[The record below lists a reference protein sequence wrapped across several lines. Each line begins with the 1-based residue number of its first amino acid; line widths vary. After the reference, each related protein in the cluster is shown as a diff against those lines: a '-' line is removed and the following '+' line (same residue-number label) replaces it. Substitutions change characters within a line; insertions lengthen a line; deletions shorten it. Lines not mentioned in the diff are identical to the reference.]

1 MYILTEILGV
11 VAELFTYHLFVQGI
25 FDRKRRSPGVW
36 LATYGILGGIL
47 LFLSFV
53 ENASFLRLSY
63 CLVVFGIIAKVF
75 FDMTVIQMFF
85 TSFSFGCLYVL
96 TDVFSIT
103 LGNMMGVDVNIIM
116 TYGNIRAVFI
126 IFVHTVLFLI
136 VMLVL
141 AMTKRKR
148 NAVSLPFML
157 SIIPGSIAGILL
169 GIYFCLSVQN
179 TGEDIPVTIMFIAA
193 GLLYMNILI
202 VFYAEQ
208 LQESNT
214 RRHEMELAEQHYQ
227 MQQRYYE
234 QLRNDQN
241 ETRAMFHDINKYL
254 QAMQALA
261 GDSNTEQAKE
271 VLTQAQSIFNS
282 LGSVI
287 DVGNSVISTL
297 LNEYLQKAEENSIQI
312 TFDVSVP
319 ENIGITAID
328 FYVILGNTLDNA
340 MEAVSLLPEDKRQI
354 HLQLRTFHEILFYQ
368 IQNPFLPE
376 HIGKKTGKN
385 HGFGLKNVKRCVE
398 KYHGDITISQ
408 EDSLFSVALRLNTTV
423 CS

>member
-25 FDRKRRSPGVW
+25 FDRKLRHPTVW
-36 LATYGILGGIL
+36 FTTYGILGGIL
-47 LFLSFV
+47 LFLSFL

-63 CLVVFGIIAKVF
+63 CLIVFGIISKVF
-75 FDMTVIQMFF
+75 FEMTVIQMFF

-103 LGNMMGVDVNIIM
+103 LGNMMGVDVDIIM
-116 TYGNIRAVFI
+116 SYGNIRAVFI

-136 VMLVL
+136 VMIVL

-148 NAVSLPFML
+148 NAISLPFML

-208 LQESNT
+208 LQESNI

-261 GDSNTEQAKE
+261 GDANSQQAQE
-271 VLTQAQSIFNS
+271 VLVQAQNIIKN
-282 LGSVI
+282 LGTVV

-297 LNEYLQKAEENSIQI
+297 LHEYLQKAEENGVQL

-319 ENIGITAID
+319 ENFGVTAID
-328 FYVILGNTLDNA
+328 IYVILGNTLDNA
-340 MEAVSLLPEDKRQI
+340 MEAVAVLPESERKI

-368 IQNPFLPE
+368 IQNPFSPDSSG
-376 HIGKKTGKN
+376 IKAGKN
-385 HGFGLKNVKRCVE
+385 HGFGLKNVRRCVE
-398 KYHGDITISQ
+398 KYHGDMTVSQ
-408 EDSLFSVALRLNTTV
+408 DGNLFSVSLRLNTNV
-423 CS
+423 

>member
-25 FDRKRRSPGVW
+25 FDRKLRNPAVW
-36 LATYGILGGIL
+36 FATYGILGGIL
-47 LFLSFV
+47 LFLSFL

-63 CLVVFGIIAKVF
+63 CLIVFGIISKVF
-75 FDMTVIQMFF
+75 FEMTVIQMFF
-85 TSFSFGCLYVL
+85 TSVSFGCLYVL

-103 LGNMMGVDVNIIM
+103 LGNMMGVDVDIIM
-116 TYGNIRAVFI
+116 SYGNIRAVFI

-136 VMLVL
+136 VMIVL
-141 AMTKRKR
+141 TLTKRKR
-148 NAVSLPFML
+148 NAISLPFML

-179 TGEDIPVTIMFIAA
+179 TGEDIPATIMFIAA

-208 LQESNT
+208 LQESNI
-214 RRHEMELAEQHYQ
+214 RRHEMELVDQHYR

-261 GDSNTEQAKE
+261 GDANSQQAQE
-271 VLTQAQSIFNS
+271 VLAQAQNIIKN
-282 LGSVI
+282 LGTVV

-297 LNEYLQKAEENSIQI
+297 LHEYLQKAEENGVQL

-319 ENIGITAID
+319 ENFGVTAID

-340 MEAVSLLPEDKRQI
+340 MEAVAVLPESERQI

-368 IQNPFLPE
+368 IQNPFSPDSNSR
-376 HIGKKTGKN
+376 KAGKN
-385 HGFGLKNVKRCVE
+385 HGFGLKNVRRCVE
-398 KYHGDITISQ
+398 KYHGDMTVSQ
-408 EDSLFSVALRLNTTV
+408 EGNLFSVSLRLNTNV
-423 CS
+423 

>member
-25 FDRKRRSPGVW
+25 FDRKRRHPAVW
-36 LATYGILGGIL
+36 IATYGILGGIL
-47 LFLSFV
+47 LFLSFL
-53 ENASFLRLSY
+53 ENASFLRLFY
-63 CLVVFGIIAKVF
+63 CLFTFGLIAKVF

-85 TSFSFGCLYVL
+85 TSLSFGCLYVL

-136 VMLVL
+136 VMVVL

-157 SIIPGSIAGILL
+157 SIVPGSIAGILL

-179 TGEDIPVTIMFIAA
+179 TGEDIPITIMLIAA

-208 LQESNT
+208 LQEANT

-261 GDSNTEQAKE
+261 GDGNSQQAKE
-271 VLTQAQSIFNS
+271 VLTQAQDIFKNV
-282 LGSVI
+282 GTVV
-287 DVGNSVISTL
+287 DVGNPVISTL
-297 LNEYLQKAEENSIQI
+297 LNEYLQKAEENGI
-312 TFDVSVP
+312 TLSFDVSVP
-319 ENIGITAID
+319 ENIGVTAID

-340 MEAVSLLPEDKRQI
+340 IEALCQQPESLRQI
-354 HLQLRTFHEILFYQ
+354 HLQLRAFHDIVFYQ
-368 IQNPFLPE
+368 IQNPFLPDN
-376 HIGKKTGKN
+376 IRRKSGKN

-398 KYHGDITISQ
+398 KYHGDMTVSR
-408 EDSLFSVALRLNTTV
+408 ENNVFTVALRLNTNV
-423 CS
+423 

>member
-25 FDRKRRSPGVW
+25 FDRKRRRPGVW

-53 ENASFLRLSY
+53 ENASFLRLFY

-85 TSFSFGCLYVL
+85 TSVSFGCLYVL

-103 LGNMMGVDVNIIM
+103 LGNMMGVDVSIIM
-116 TYGNIRAVFI
+116 SYGNIRAVFI
-126 IFVHTVLFLI
+126 IFVHTILFLI

-297 LNEYLQKAEENSIQI
+297 LNEYLQKAEENGVQI

-340 MEAVSLLPEDKRQI
+340 MEAVSLLPEDQRQI

-368 IQNPFLPE
+368 IQNPFQQSAA
-376 HIGKKTGKN
+376 GKKAGKN

-398 KYHGDITISQ
+398 KYHGDMTVSQ
-408 EDSLFSVALRLNTTV
+408 EDSMFTVALRLNTNV

>member
-25 FDRKRRSPGVW
+25 FDRKLRHPIVW
-36 LATYGILGGIL
+36 FATYGILGGIL
-47 LFLSFV
+47 LFLSFL

-63 CLVVFGIIAKVF
+63 YLIVFGIISKVF
-75 FDMTVIQMFF
+75 FEMTVIQMFF

-103 LGNMMGVDVNIIM
+103 LGNMMGVDVSIIM
-116 TYGNIRAVFI
+116 SYGNIRAVFI

-136 VMLVL
+136 VMIVL

-148 NAVSLPFML
+148 NAISLPFML

-179 TGEDIPVTIMFIAA
+179 TGEDIPITIMFIAA

-208 LQESNT
+208 LQESNI

-261 GDSNTEQAKE
+261 GDANSQQAQE
-271 VLTQAQSIFNS
+271 VLVQAQNIIKN
-282 LGSVI
+282 LGTVV

-297 LNEYLQKAEENSIQI
+297 LHEYLQKAEENGVQL

-319 ENIGITAID
+319 ENFGVTAID

-340 MEAVSLLPEDKRQI
+340 MEAVAVLPECERQI
-354 HLQLRTFHEILFYQ
+354 HLQLRTFH
-368 IQNPFLPE
+368 
-376 HIGKKTGKN
+376 
-385 HGFGLKNVKRCVE
+385 
-398 KYHGDITISQ
+398 
-408 EDSLFSVALRLNTTV
+408 
-423 CS
+423 

>member
-340 MEAVSLLPEDKRQI
+340 MEAVSLLPEDKRHI

-376 HIGKKTGKN
+376 HTGKKTGKN

-408 EDSLFSVALRLNTTV
+408 EDSLFTVALRLNTTV